1 MTDPE
6 KQLVQ
11 ELTAAFLLLAGA
23 INRIAD
29 KLEEE
34 IDDREK

>member
-1 MTDPE
+1 VDEE
-6 KQLVQ
+6 KQIVQ
-11 ELTAAFLLLAGA
+11 ELTAALLLLAGA

-34 IDDREK
+34 IDAGED